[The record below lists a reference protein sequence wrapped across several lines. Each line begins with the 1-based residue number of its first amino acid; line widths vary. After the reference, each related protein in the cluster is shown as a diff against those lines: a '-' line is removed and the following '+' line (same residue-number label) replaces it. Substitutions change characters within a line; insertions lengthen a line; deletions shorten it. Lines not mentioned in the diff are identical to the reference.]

1 MEINFKIN
9 LPNILIKNENNQNQ
23 AECKIPDSFH
33 VSYYIDFDCKNI
45 PALKSSA
52 TSSSKKKIVL
62 NAIEKKNDQREN
74 PEAIAI
80 AVNEEP
86 IKEKELHPESERENE
101 MANIGNS
108 KEEINMK
115 AEEKNEECYEAQ
127 DRKDIGNNIY
137 REARD
142 TALNLPQIQLVEKR
156 KENDKGK
163 GGRSDLSGDVNEDV
177 YIWGIKDNI
186 SEEDLKAIF
195 SKYGEII
202 DIIIFKDR
210 FTQKYKGAGIIKFK
224 NKLSSF
230 KAINDGNDV
239 VCKGCPL
246 KLRYSRRSKIYGER
260 DDRYK
265 DGQKFCGRIRER
277 TKNAAEE
284 GEIVYP
290 YKY

>member
-9 LPNILIKNENNQNQ
+9 IPNILINNESNQNQ
-23 AECKIPDSFH
+23 AEYKIPDSFH

-74 PEAIAI
+74 PEATAN

-108 KEEINMK
+108 KEEINMPD
-115 AEEKNEECYEAQ
+115 EEKNEECYEA
-127 DRKDIGNNIY
+127 KDIKDIRNNMY

-156 KENDKGK
+156 KENDKG
-163 GGRSDLSGDVNEDV
+163 GRSDLSGDVNEDIYV
-177 YIWGIKDNI
+177 MGIKDNI
-186 SEEDLKAIF
+186 SEEDLKALF
-195 SKYGEII
+195 SKYGEIA
-202 DIIIFKDR
+202 DIKIFKDR
-210 FTQKYKGAGIIKFK
+210 FTKQYKGSGIIKFK

-260 DDRYK
+260 DDRFK
-265 DGQKFCGRIRER
+265 DGQKILGRIRER
-277 TKNAAEE
+277 TMDAKEE
-284 GEIVYP
+284 GEIVY
-290 YKY
+290 KY

>member
-9 LPNILIKNENNQNQ
+9 LPNILINNENNQNQ

-62 NAIEKKNDQREN
+62 NAIEKKDDQREN
-74 PEAIAI
+74 PEATAN

-101 MANIGNS
+101 MANICNS
-108 KEEINMK
+108 KEEINMPD
-115 AEEKNEECYEAQ
+115 EEKNEECYEAK
-127 DRKDIGNNIY
+127 DRKEIGNNMY

-156 KENDKGK
+156 KENDKG
-163 GGRSDLSGDVNEDV
+163 GRSDLSGDVNEDIYV
-177 YIWGIKDNI
+177 MGIKDNI
-186 SEEDLKAIF
+186 SEEDLKALF
-195 SKYGEII
+195 SKYGEIA
-202 DIIIFKDR
+202 DIKIFKDR
-210 FTQKYKGAGIIKFK
+210 FTKQYKGSGIIKFK

-230 KAINDGNDV
+230 KAINDGIDV

-260 DDRYK
+260 DDRFK
-265 DGQKFCGRIRER
+265 DRHKILGRIRER
-277 TKNAAEE
+277 TMDAKEE
-284 GEIVYP
+284 GEIVY
-290 YKY
+290 KY

>member
-9 LPNILIKNENNQNQ
+9 LPNILINNERNQSQ

-74 PEAIAI
+74 PEATAN

-108 KEEINMK
+108 KEEINMPD
-115 AEEKNEECYEAQ
+115 EEKNEECYEA
-127 DRKDIGNNIY
+127 KDIKDIRNNMY

-142 TALNLPQIQLVEKR
+142 TAFNLPQIQLVEKR
-156 KENDKGK
+156 KENDKG
-163 GGRSDLSGDVNEDV
+163 GRSDLSGDVNEDIYV
-177 YIWGIKDNI
+177 MGIKDNI
-186 SEEDLKAIF
+186 SEEDLKALF
-195 SKYGEII
+195 SKYGEIA
-202 DIIIFKDR
+202 DIKIFKDR
-210 FTQKYKGAGIIKFK
+210 FTKQYKGSGIIKFK

-260 DDRYK
+260 DDRFK
-265 DGQKFCGRIRER
+265 DGQKILGRIRER
-277 TKNAAEE
+277 TMDAKEE
-284 GEIVYP
+284 GEIVY
-290 YKY
+290 KY

>member
-9 LPNILIKNENNQNQ
+9 LPNILINNESNPNQ

-33 VSYYIDFDCKNI
+33 ISYYIDFDCKNI

-52 TSSSKKKIVL
+52 TSSSNKKIVL
-62 NAIEKKNDQREN
+62 NAIEKKNDQIEN
-74 PEAIAI
+74 PEAVAN
-80 AVNEEP
+80 AKEVNEEP

-108 KEEINMK
+108 KEEINMP
-115 AEEKNEECYEAQ
+115 EEEINEECYEVKEL
-127 DRKDIGNNIY
+127 KDLANNMH

-142 TALNLPQIQLVEKR
+142 TAMNLPKIQLVEKK
-156 KENDKGK
+156 KENDK

-177 YIWGIKDNI
+177 YVVGIKDNI
-186 SEEDLKAIF
+186 SEEDLKALF
-195 SKYGEII
+195 SKYG
-202 DIIIFKDR
+202 DIADIKIFKDR

-246 KLRYSRRSKIYGER
+246 KLRYSRRSKIYGEK
-260 DDRYK
+260 DNARYK
-265 DGQKFCGRIRER
+265 NFCGRIRER
-277 TKNAAEE
+277 TKDVAEE
-284 GEIVYP
+284 YP

>member
-9 LPNILIKNENNQNQ
+9 LPNILINNESNQNQ

-74 PEAIAI
+74 PEATAN

-108 KEEINMK
+108 KEEINMPD
-115 AEEKNEECYEAQ
+115 EEKNEECYEAK
-127 DRKDIGNNIY
+127 DRKEIGNNMY

-156 KENDKGK
+156 KENDKG
-163 GGRSDLSGDVNEDV
+163 GRSDLSGDVNEDIYV
-177 YIWGIKDNI
+177 MGIKDNI
-186 SEEDLKAIF
+186 SEEDLKALF
-195 SKYGEII
+195 SKYGEIA
-202 DIIIFKDR
+202 DIKIFKDR
-210 FTQKYKGAGIIKFK
+210 FTKQYKGSGIIKFK

-260 DDRYK
+260 DDRFK
-265 DGQKFCGRIRER
+265 DGQKILGRIRER
-277 TKNAAEE
+277 TMDAKEE
-284 GEIVYP
+284 GEIVY
-290 YKY
+290 KY